1 MAKSKIWKSSSRLLP
16 FRWAGAS
23 IVTRQKALSKI
34 AWPATTEDRHSD
46 PTNDLS
52 NVPSPGTLFQED
64 LMSQETRIHP
74 STPLASDLSDHPE
87 YIPFAEV
94 PASDDPRRGQ
104 EVMAP
109 NGPFEAPAKEFVPG
123 PYYMDA
129 DERFPELATRAPSQ
143 QSAEGTSPFSQENG
157 SQGPGFSVGRRDF
170 MKLFSATAVGA
181 TAACV
186 QRPVE
191 HGLPYVDQPVDQ
203 YPGEAVW
210 YASTCGDCTAGC
222 GVMVRTREG
231 RPTKVEGL
239 PGHKVNEGKLCSVGQ
254 ASLHGLWHPERRPG
268 PEMRFGQAIKKVT
281 WPEVYEHL
289 GSRIQSSGGKVAIFT
304 GGATGNRHGFYR
316 EWLTH
321 VGSQPSRLYTFE
333 SNSLIESTLAA
344 HKIAFGVDGMPHQDL
359 SKAEL
364 IVGIGSDFLDVGTSL
379 VSDTKGYM
387 KSHSFRDGKKGRHV
401 QLESVLTLTGSKA
414 DERFVIPPGSET
426 VATLLLV
433 RALFASPMAK
443 GSAQGRIQIQQAL
456 DTKTAML
463 DASYERLG
471 LKKEAFDKIAEELLS
486 QPSVVLC
493 GGSANFDE
501 NTTNLQ
507 LAAIM
512 ANELIGA
519 YDNVLHLQKGLRPA
533 PVNPGDLSR
542 FLAEIQGIDVLIVI
556 DSNPLFSIPAS
567 WGIGE
572 ALKGVKSVVSLQE
585 FPNEVD
591 DVATYR
597 LPNHHWLESWGDEQP
612 RLGYWSL
619 RQPTV
624 RPTHDSRQAE
634 DVLLWVAATMKKP
647 MGYADYRA
655 YLMKK
660 WAPIHQTLDGTVAFD
675 TFFNN
680 TLRAGT
686 VGQELSTAIPA
697 LSAGVG
703 AALKL
708 VETPGVGFRL
718 ISPLDIRL
726 RDGRH
731 AHKPVLQEASESLT
745 TIAWDSYVAL
755 NPKTVAQLG
764 LKKFDLV
771 KIQGPVGVIEAA
783 VYPLPGLHPEAVL
796 VPRGNGHGKG
806 RGTIEGGTGVDP
818 LLLVN
823 KAQDAL
829 TGSPAICG
837 QLIKITPTGIVYP
850 LAQLQKHNDI
860 ANRKDIVKK
869 VSLKAAQEK
878 PVRTKELDDVPDL
891 YPALPKLD
899 YRWGMSI
906 DLDKCTGCQACYVAC
921 TLENNVAMVG
931 REQILL
937 GREMNWIRIDR
948 YFWGNPDNPEV
959 TMQPMLCQHCN
970 HAPCEAVCPMYATT
984 HDPEGINAMTY
995 NRCIGTKYCANA
1007 CPYKIRRF
1015 NWWTHKWNVL
1025 GNRLQD
1031 RSPRALNPDVTV
1043 RTKGVMEKC
1052 TFCYQRIRDAKHK
1065 AKIAGRL
1072 VKDQEFLPA
1081 CAQTCPA
1088 EAISFGN
1095 LHDPASMITQDRK
1108 DGRAYLALGGDPD
1121 HGHYGIKTLP
1131 NVSYKARVTLKE
1143 VEGESSDHGKHHG

>member
-1 MAKSKIWKSSSRLLP
+1 MDIP
-16 FRWAGAS
+16 D
-23 IVTRQKALSKI
+23 VQ
-34 AWPATTEDRHSD
+34 
-46 PTNDLS
+46 PTPVSLKNQ
-52 NVPSPGTLFQED
+52 PSPSYEGRGLAVPVTDHSTDHPIDHTRGTLPLED
-64 LMSQETRIHP
+64 FMSQNPTAP
-74 STPLASDLSDHPE
+74 QTDLPMGDV
-87 YIPFAEV
+87 PFSEV
-94 PASDDPRRGQ
+94 PASDDPRRGR
-104 EVMAP
+104 EVLAP

-123 PYYMDA
+123 PYYMEIE
-129 DERFPELATRAPSQ
+129 ERFPELAPR
-143 QSAEGTSPFSQENG
+143 EGTQVPSTGSPA
-157 SQGPGFSVGRRDF
+157 SQGAGFSVGRRDF

-191 HGLPYVDQPVDQ
+191 QGLPYVNQPVDQ

-239 PGHKVNEGKLCSVGQ
+239 PGHTVNDGKLCAVGQ
-254 ASLHGLWHPERRPG
+254 ASLHGLWHPERRAG
-268 PEMRFGQAIKKVT
+268 PEMRFGDSIKKVT

-289 GSRIQSSGGKVAIFT
+289 GEKIKNSGGKVAIFT
-304 GGATGNRHGFYR
+304 GGSTGHRHGFFR
-316 EWLTH
+316 EWLTL

-333 SNSLIESTLAA
+333 PNTLIESTVAA
-344 HKIAFGVDGMPHQDL
+344 YKIAFGIDGMPYQDL

-379 VSDTKGYM
+379 VSDTKGYT
-387 KSHSFRDGKKGRHV
+387 KSHSYQAGKKGRHV

-433 RALFASPMAK
+433 RALFASSKAK
-443 GSAQGRIQIQQAL
+443 GSAQGRIQIQQVLDSKAAL
-456 DTKTAML
+456 LEAAYGK
-463 DASYERLG
+463 LG
-471 LKKEAFDKIAEELLS
+471 LKKEFFDKLADDLLS
-486 QPSVVLC
+486 QPAVVLS

-501 NTTNLQ
+501 NATSLQ

-512 ANELIGA
+512 ANELVGA

-542 FLAEIQGIDVLIVI
+542 FLSEVQGIEVLLVI
-556 DSNPLFSIPAS
+556 DSNPLFSVPAS
-567 WGIGE
+567 WGLGE
-572 ALKGVKSVVSLQE
+572 ALKGIKYVASIQE

-597 LPNHHWLESWGDEQP
+597 LPNHHWLESWGDEAP
-612 RLGYWSL
+612 RLGTWSL

-634 DVLLWVAATMKKP
+634 DALLWIAATLKRP
-647 MGYADYRA
+647 MGYQDYRS
-655 YLMKK
+655 YIMKK
-660 WAPIHQTLDGTVAFD
+660 WAPIQQTLAVSGAGSSTETFD
-675 TFFNN
+675 TFFK
-680 TLRAGT
+680 TSLKTGL
-686 VGQELSTAIPA
+686 VGQELTTAIPA
-697 LSAGVG
+697 LAGGVSA
-703 AALKL
+703 AFKL

-718 ISPLDIRL
+718 ISPLDVRL

-731 AHKPVLQEASESLT
+731 AHKPVLQEASETLT

-771 KIQGPVGVIEAA
+771 KIQGPVGVIEAS

-796 VPRGNGHGKG
+796 VPRGNGHAKG
-806 RGTIEGGTGVDP
+806 RGTIEGGAGVNP
-818 LLLVN
+818 LMVVN
-823 KAQDAL
+823 KAQDSV

-837 QLIKITPTGIVYP
+837 QLVKITPLGTVYP

-869 VSLKAAQEK
+869 VSLAAAKEK
-878 PVRTKELDDVPDL
+878 PVRKVDLDDVPDI

-959 TMQPMLCQHCN
+959 TLQPMLCQHCN

-1043 RTKGVMEKC
+1043 RTRGVMEKC

-1065 AKIAGRL
+1065 AKLAGRL

-1081 CAQTCPA
+1081 CAQTCPT
-1088 EAISFGN
+1088 EAITFGN
-1095 LHDPASMITQDRK
+1095 LNDPASQITQDRK

-1121 HGHYGIKTLP
+1121 HGHFGIKTLP
-1131 NVSYKARVTLKE
+1131 NVSYKAKVSLNE
-1143 VEGESSDHGKHHG
+1143 VEGESSEHSTHHG